1 LPLVNP
7 PNLHP
12 GLQTPLGQIEIFF
25 ILLYDKKH
33 ENRFTIN
40 LILKNKLNKT
50 LILNDEIERKKNQKI
65 KKEGQKI

>member
-1 LPLVNP
+1 
-7 PNLHP
+7 
-12 GLQTPLGQIEIFF
+12 
-25 ILLYDKKH
+25 LYDKKH

-50 LILNDEIERKKNQKI
+50 LILNDEIKRKKNQKI